1 MAGRVAGKVAVV
13 VGAGQTPGETV
24 GNGRATALL
33 LAREGARVLAVDRD
47 LDSAR
52 ETAAQIAAAGGEAA
66 AVRADVTVEDDLAAA
81 IAAARQRW
89 GRVDVLH
96 NNVGISLAGG
106 DAPVEDIEAA
116 AFDRITAVNLRGMVL
131 ACKHVLPVMREQG
144 GGHVLAVSTIFS
156 ATLCPPALGHYIGS
170 KAALETALQALA
182 VEVAPFGIRVT
193 IVQPG
198 PVNTELSRDWARPA
212 DDPRPDLIDTL
223 YEWVGS
229 QPGLTLED
237 PADVAEAIVS
247 VVADDDPPLAA
258 QTCPDGTAWVATALR
273 DPSRRS
279 EQDRLPRL
287 TG

>member
-1 MAGRVAGKVAVV
+1 VA
-13 VGAGQTPGETV
+13 TV
-24 GNGRATALL
+24 RDHSHDAALL
-33 LAREGARVLAVDRD
+33 DGMDNLSVVSLD
-47 LDSAR
+47 LLDPES
-52 ETAAQIAAAGGEAA
+52 IAAAVETTRERLGRIDTLINNAGYGLIGGIEQSTPGQARA
-66 AVRADVTVEDDLAAA
+66 EFETNYFGTLDLVRA
-81 IAAARQRW
+81 
-89 GRVDVLH
+89 
-96 NNVGISLAGG
+96 
-106 DAPVEDIEAA
+106 
-116 AFDRITAVNLRGMVL
+116 
-131 ACKHVLPVMREQG
+131 VLPVMREQG